1 MKTNRIIPGL
11 LTLLA
16 LATLNL
22 QTSIGFAQ
30 GTAFTYQG
38 KLASG
43 GSAVSGVYD
52 FTFAVWNAANGG
64 TQQGA
69 TFATNAVPV
78 TNGYFAAAL
87 DVGNV
92 FTGNALWLE
101 IAVRT
106 NGASSFATLTP
117 RQQLTP
123 TPYAV
128 FAGTASNLSGTLPA
142 GQLNGAIPASQ
153 LSGAAGA
160 ATNFTGTLAGDVT
173 GTQTATVVA
182 FVGDQS
188 AMNVASGTSAANAA
202 ASANNA
208 NTIVKRD
215 ASGNFS
221 AGTIAASLTGNATT
235 ASTANNFSGSLAGD
249 VTGTQNATLVSSVGG
264 STAVNIHAA
273 EQSANAATS
282 ANTANAIVKRDPS
295 GNFNT
300 ASITLNGNL
309 NLPATTAS
317 AGVIYSGGRP
327 LIQSYGNGN
336 FFAGSFAG
344 NMTMTGTDNT
354 GAGYAALFNNTI
366 GSQNTAIGG
375 EALLENTNGYHNTA
389 NGYAALESN
398 TSGSDNTALGYAA
411 LVSNTSGYENTANGF
426 GALNDNTNGSQNTAI
441 GWEALL
447 DNASGGNNIALGFKA
462 GYYLMGNDNIDI
474 GNGGVSSDNN
484 IIRIGDQQAQTFIA
498 GVLNGNGGGLTN
510 LNAASLS
517 GSVSNVSNLYLPATT
532 ASAGIIYAGGS
543 TLIQS
548 HGNGNFFAGPGAGNL
563 STGATNS
570 TAIGYAALQSST
582 SGDGDTA
589 VGFATLQN
597 NTSGQGNTAVG
608 IDALLGNSIGSYNTA
623 NGAYALPDNMS
634 GSYNTAVGVS
644 SLLNNISGSN
654 NIALGYLAGFYITGS
669 SNIDIGNQ
677 GGSSDNGIIR
687 IGSGQTQT
695 FIAGVLN
702 GEGGGLT
709 DLNAANL
716 TGSVA
721 DARLS
726 ANVALLNASQSF
738 SGQNNFAGNVG
749 IGTTSPAHKLVVQA
763 DDSGIYY
770 DAQQFIIQGNTSTSQ
785 QLELGYKTGGN
796 FGTIQ
801 AVQQNVGFR
810 PLVLQPSGGN
820 VGIGTTSPAYPLT
833 MNSGAYCSLAGVW
846 TSVSDRNSKE
856 AFTAINPRAV
866 LEKVTALPIT
876 EWKYKVEA
884 DGTEH
889 IGPMAQDF
897 HAAFGLNGADDK
909 HIATV
914 DEEGVALAAIQ
925 GLNEKLNE
933 KDVEIQ
939 DLKQSVAELKAM
951 VERLV
956 SK

>member
-1 MKTNRIIPGL
+1 
-11 LTLLA
+11 
-16 LATLNL
+16 
-22 QTSIGFAQ
+22 
-30 GTAFTYQG
+30 
-38 KLASG
+38 
-43 GSAVSGVYD
+43 
-52 FTFAVWNAANGG
+52 
-64 TQQGA
+64 
-69 TFATNAVPV
+69 
-78 TNGYFAAAL
+78 
-87 DVGNV
+87 
-92 FTGNALWLE
+92 
-101 IAVRT
+101 
-106 NGASSFATLTP
+106 
-117 RQQLTP
+117 
-123 TPYAV
+123 
-128 FAGTASNLSGTLPA
+128 
-142 GQLNGAIPASQ
+142 
-153 LSGAAGA
+153 
-160 ATNFTGTLAGDVT
+160 
-173 GTQTATVVA
+173 
-182 FVGDQS
+182 
-188 AMNVASGTSAANAA
+188 
-202 ASANNA
+202 
-208 NTIVKRD
+208 
-215 ASGNFS
+215 
-221 AGTIAASLTGNATT
+221 
-235 ASTANNFSGSLAGD
+235 
-249 VTGTQNATLVSSVGG
+249 
-264 STAVNIHAA
+264 
-273 EQSANAATS
+273 
-282 ANTANAIVKRDPS
+282 
-295 GNFNT
+295 
-300 ASITLNGNL
+300 
-309 NLPATTAS
+309 
-317 AGVIYSGGRP
+317 
-327 LIQSYGNGN
+327 
-336 FFAGSFAG
+336 
-344 NMTMTGTDNT
+344 MTMTGTDNT